1 MKNQVKDFFDE
12 IINSGETAQQQQA
25 QGETAHQQQVQ
36 GETAHQQQVQ
46 GLIVICFSS
55 KLN

>member
-36 GETAHQQQVQ
+36 G
-46 GLIVICFSS
+46 LIVICFSS